1 MAQKSFRKY
10 LSMPGMLDIVRKCFD
25 RIPDPVIS
33 RGITLS
39 DCLMTGVSVNLK
51 MTSMRKSIIRL
62 DESSVPAKN
71 SGRCLV

>member
-10 LSMPGMLDIVRKCFD
+10 LSIPGMLDIVRKCFD

-39 DCLMTGVSVNLK
+39 DCLMTGVGVFNLK
-51 MTSMRKSIIRL
+51 MTSMRKFDNIDSF
-62 DESSVPAKN
+62 
-71 SGRCLV
+71 G